1 MTREIVLAIVALVL
15 FCIAYKLDEEKNTK
29 VNKNSGV
36 VSTKKGSDVET
47 TIKGSLPGGEE
58 LPKILDNK
66 GELRQI
72 LPTDPYIKPVEFKVG
87 FINNNGKTANL
98 GDETTWYP
106 INGLGVQY
114 GNKMGTNFPQY
125 QFIRSI

>member
-1 MTREIVLAIVALVL
+1 MTREIVLAIVALAL
-15 FCIAYKLDEEKNTK
+15 FCIVYKLDEQKQKK
-29 VNKNSGV
+29 VDNQV
-36 VSTKKGSDVET
+36 VPVVTADVEK